1 MNIFF
6 SDGSTACNKWGKF
19 NMGTFTSGPK
29 SNEKWIKETYPKR
42 PCSVSTPLV
51 GEGGRRQGVGG
62 AEGRGGWRRW
72 EKRQGLGGG
81 MEVSFDVSSFQLHV
95 NRLNMAPF
103 RLWLQEVPIYQRQ
116 GCVNLEK

>member
-51 GEGGRRQGVGG
+51 GEGGRRQGGWRGQEAGGLEEVG
-62 AEGRGGWRRW
+62 EETRIGRGN
-72 EKRQGLGGG
+72 GG
-81 MEVSFDVSSFQLHV
+81 EF
-95 NRLNMAPF
+95 
-103 RLWLQEVPIYQRQ
+103 
-116 GCVNLEK
+116 

>member
-62 AEGRGGWRRW
+62 GQKAGEV
-72 EKRQGLGGG
+72 GGG
-81 MEVSFDVSSFQLHV
+81 GRRDKDWEGEW
-95 NRLNMAPF
+95 R
-103 RLWLQEVPIYQRQ
+103 
-116 GCVNLEK
+116 